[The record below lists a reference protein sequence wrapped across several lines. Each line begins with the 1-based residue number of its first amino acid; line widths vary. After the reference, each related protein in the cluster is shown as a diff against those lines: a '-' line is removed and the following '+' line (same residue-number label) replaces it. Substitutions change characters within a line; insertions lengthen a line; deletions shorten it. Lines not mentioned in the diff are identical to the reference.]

1 MSETRS
7 QIKIFVSCHKDCEI
21 PDLKLFYPIQ
31 VGTAISERYLD
42 DMLHDD
48 TGDNISCKNK
58 SYCEL
63 TAQYWA
69 WKNADADYYGF
80 FHYRRYFSFSD
91 ERFPANAFGE
101 IIEAYNDR
109 ETLKKYCLNDETI
122 AKTVEKYDIV
132 IPVPGGFEDKKLTL
146 EKQYALSPVQHE
158 SDLQFVMNV
167 LREEYPAMYP
177 YAVRYL
183 RRNKGYFCN
192 MFIMKKDIF
201 AKYSEWLF
209 HILERHERAVDI
221 SDYSSQ
227 AYRVH
232 GFLAERLCGIYLD
245 YLEKTTDLKILKL
258 QRIFFKNVD
267 KSEPILPAFCKNN
280 VPVVFAANNF
290 YAPYLSALLQSIK
303 EHSSKTNNYD
313 LLILNK
319 DISLDNQKILRQQI
333 AAENFSLR
341 FIDVKKQMQNYTK
354 LPLRGHFKEETYFR
368 LLLPDILPDYNKI
381 LYLDSDMVVCA
392 DIAELFAE
400 DTTGYLLA
408 ACKDADTAGLYNG
421 FEPNKKQYMDTV
433 LKIKKPYEYFQAG
446 VILFNLEEFRK
457 TYTAENM
464 MRFAMSY
471 QWELLDQDVLNYLA
485 QGKTKFVNMEW
496 NVMMDWRGQRIEKI
510 ISLAPYY
517 LYDEYMRARKQPKII
532 HYAGPDKPWHN
543 PTNDFAEIFWDYAR
557 RTPYYETAMVRMLVR
572 MKYNPKKKRPL
583 LDNRFLRSIAG
594 VLFPAGTKRRSKLKK
609 LLRLH

>member
-1 MSETRS
+1 
-7 QIKIFVSCHKDCEI
+7 
-21 PDLKLFYPIQ
+21 
-31 VGTAISERYLD
+31 
-42 DMLHDD
+42 
-48 TGDNISCKNK
+48 
-58 SYCEL
+58 
-63 TAQYWA
+63 
-69 WKNADADYYGF
+69 
-80 FHYRRYFSFSD
+80 
-91 ERFPANAFGE
+91 
-101 IIEAYNDR
+101 
-109 ETLKKYCLNDETI
+109 
-122 AKTVEKYDIV
+122 
-132 IPVPGGFEDKKLTL
+132 
-146 EKQYALSPVQHE
+146 
-158 SDLQFVMNV
+158 
-167 LREEYPAMYP
+167 
-177 YAVRYL
+177 
-183 RRNKGYFCN
+183 
-192 MFIMKKDIF
+192 
-201 AKYSEWLF
+201 
-209 HILERHERAVDI
+209 
-221 SDYSSQ
+221 
-227 AYRVH
+227 
-232 GFLAERLCGIYLD
+232 
-245 YLEKTTDLKILKL
+245 
-258 QRIFFKNVD
+258 
-267 KSEPILPAFCKNN
+267 
-280 VPVVFAANNF
+280 
-290 YAPYLSALLQSIK
+290 
-303 EHSSKTNNYD
+303 
-313 LLILNK
+313 
-319 DISLDNQKILRQQI
+319 
-333 AAENFSLR
+333 
-341 FIDVKKQMQNYTK
+341 MQNYTK

-400 DTTGYLLA
+400 DITGYLLA